1 MHDKCDVARAGDGLD
16 DVVIRLHAA
25 ATSGDV
31 VTHAAATSGDVVT
44 HAAATS
50 GPPRSV
56 KPPPQSLEACP
67 PPTAL
72 STPGRTS

>member
-1 MHDKCDVARAGDGLD
+1 MHDMCDVARAGDGLD
-16 DVVIRLHAA
+16 DVVIRLQ
-25 ATSGDV
+25 
-31 VTHAAATSGDVVT
+31 AAATSGDVVT